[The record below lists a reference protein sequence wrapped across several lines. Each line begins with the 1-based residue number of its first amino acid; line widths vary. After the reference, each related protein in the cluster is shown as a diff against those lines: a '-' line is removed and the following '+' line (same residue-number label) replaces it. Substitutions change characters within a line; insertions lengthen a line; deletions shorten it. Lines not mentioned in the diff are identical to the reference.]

1 DPLPRAVENVDQGV
15 VGFEFDQPDARAE
28 RGEFAG
34 GAHGDLDVVDA
45 VEDEAGA
52 FDLGV
57 GGMAEAVA
65 VEGEGDRLLLLPGVM
80 VHLELPFATPA
91 GDHLVAEDVL
101 PARREVEGGGH
112 HHHRLDLG
120 VSGGGQRAEVAAE
133 RGSEHDGASLA
144 GPRLGEDLLD
154 LAQRATHG
162 QAEKAS
168 LALVEVG
175 DGQIDAPLG
184 EAGGKEASLLRS
196 RAGGETVQI
205 EEEGAGHRVA
215 TPAWWG
221 PSTMPGKATMSR
233 KRRQG
238 KKESSARELDRIYE
252 GIDILDALLVEAGA
266 EVDGK
271 GAIARLAA
279 AIAERRPAS
288 EVIPSL
294 FPTEPRFASSE
305 YARRLYGN
313 LFGVWD
319 LLLAGRSPE
328 DLARARTPAPAPARE
343 EFAFDQEGP

>member
-1 DPLPRAVENVDQGV
+1 
-15 VGFEFDQPDARAE
+15 
-28 RGEFAG
+28 
-34 GAHGDLDVVDA
+34 
-45 VEDEAGA
+45 
-52 FDLGV
+52 
-57 GGMAEAVA
+57 
-65 VEGEGDRLLLLPGVM
+65 
-80 VHLELPFATPA
+80 
-91 GDHLVAEDVL
+91 
-101 PARREVEGGGH
+101 
-112 HHHRLDLG
+112 
-120 VSGGGQRAEVAAE
+120 
-133 RGSEHDGASLA
+133 
-144 GPRLGEDLLD
+144 
-154 LAQRATHG
+154 
-162 QAEKAS
+162 
-168 LALVEVG
+168 
-175 DGQIDAPLG
+175 
-184 EAGGKEASLLRS
+184 
-196 RAGGETVQI
+196 
-205 EEEGAGHRVA
+205 
-215 TPAWWG
+215 
-221 PSTMPGKATMSR
+221 MSR

-343 EFAFDQEGP
+343 EFAFDQEGPPRYRLPPRGSVSGDVVPFEVVEGTWQMLQSLPEKELKRRLDRYENTLSELAAWPDLLEGLSDEARDALDQLCFELAQMFDQAFGDRFGEVRLVDLETADPDQAERLQPYAVDFLEEALDEEEEEEGGLASSERRAVAAAGRRAIVAMTRAVRQA